1 MGNVGYVEFL
11 QHHLY
16 CEGYNWGK
24 ELILCHYGNVKPSQV
39 FPKLMTAS
47 KQLPNSY
54 LTAT

>member
-11 QHHLY
+11 QHYLY

-39 FPKLMTAS
+39 FPKLMKAT